1 MFYVY
6 ILRSLKTGK
15 LYYGYS
21 ENVLTRLSWHNAGA
35 ERYTKSGIPW
45 ELLHQECY
53 ETKAEALKRERY
65 LKKLK
70 TLNTFLKILSEILIR
85 VVAQPGSAFPWGGK
99 GRKFKSC
106 PPDFFNLL

>member
-6 ILRSLKTGK
+6 ILCSLKTGK

-21 ENVLTRLSWHNAGA
+21 EDVLTRLSWHNAGT

-53 ETKAEALKRERY
+53 KTKGEALKREKY

-70 TLNTFLKILSEILIR
+70 NPKYVLENIVRNVNSGDSRLDR
-85 VVAQPGSAFPWGGK
+85 DGSDEQK
-99 GRKFKSC
+99 
-106 PPDFFNLL
+106 N

>member
-1 MFYVY
+1 MFFVY

-21 ENVLTRLSWHNAGA
+21 KNVEARLCWHNAGA

-45 ELLHQECY
+45 ALLHAESY
-53 ETKAEALKRERY
+53 DTKSEALKRERY

-70 TLNTFLKILSEILIR
+70 NPKYVLENIVQKVNS
-85 VVAQPGSAFPWGGK
+85 GG
-99 GRKFKSC
+99 GAAR
-106 PPDFFNLL
+106 

>member
-1 MFYVY
+1 MFYTY

-21 ENVLTRLSWHNAGA
+21 EDVLKRLSWHNAGA

-45 ELLHQECY
+45 ELIHQESY

-70 TLNTFLKILSEILIR
+70 NPKYVLENIVRNVNS
-85 VVAQPGSAFPWGGK
+85 GSGAA
-99 GRKFKSC
+99 R
-106 PPDFFNLL
+106 